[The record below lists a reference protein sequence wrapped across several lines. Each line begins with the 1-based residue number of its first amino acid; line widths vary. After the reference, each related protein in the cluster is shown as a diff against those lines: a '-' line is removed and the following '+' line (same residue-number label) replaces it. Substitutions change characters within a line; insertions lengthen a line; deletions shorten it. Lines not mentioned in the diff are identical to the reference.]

1 MTIIDKV
8 KEAIKPTK
16 KPKETSLAAVG
27 NMSLSKETI
36 TELNKVF
43 ADKYPHVKDD
53 EMGTK
58 MIIKEQEFRNEYMN
72 RKLVWKLK
80 ID

>member
-16 KPKETSLAAVG
+16 RPKETSLLEVG

-36 TELNKVF
+36 AELNKAF
-43 ADKYPHVKDD
+43 AAEYPHVKDD

-58 MIIKEQEFRNEYMN
+58 MIIKEQEFRNDYMN

-80 ID
+80 NE